1 MRQKE
6 YLEMSEISNK
16 ISINANERSELA
28 RIERSENTRYYEVGD
43 VIRVSDS
50 AAPSYLITMR
60 MPEKNPSYYL
70 SIATNGSTATIWK
83 GLIKEKIGHID
94 MEGIFRQM
102 EHALL
107 YGGD

>member
-1 MRQKE
+1 MENLLKLILVRQKE
-6 YLEMSEISNK
+6 CLEMSKNSVVCE
-16 ISINANERSELA
+16 
-28 RIERSENTRYYEVGD
+28 TYEVGD

-50 AAPSYLITMR
+50 AAPPYLITMR

-107 YGGD
+107 YGGE